1 MATVSYHLEE
11 VEIGVFFKRARVAL
25 RGTVLLA
32 ARQENRLRL
41 LLLTWEARRFQSKTP
56 LTFTAQPVIAPE
68 VARVCGAGSVWPRAG
83 VPKKCSL

>member
-25 RGTVLLA
+25 RRTVLLA
-32 ARQENRLRL
+32 ARQENRPRL
-41 LLLTWEARRFQSKTP
+41 LLLTWETGRFESKAP
-56 LTFTAQPVIAPE
+56 LTFTAQPE